1 MWGWTWSDVAPILVG
16 AAVGGVLG
24 AAAGYVCARGAVAAF
39 TVFGAIVGGG
49 GVAYGQHCERKK
61 SSGSLKQKD
70 ETIKNKEDKIAER
83 DTTIAGLKTQV
94 DEVKAVNDTLVR
106 EDQAS
111 SVLEGQM
118 NLTQAEA
125 KSLSEKVK
133 EIMRLLEPL
142 IPTPQ
147 NQDVN
152 QPDPEQ
158 TAMDHIRWAR
168 NKLNNLSSERVQGVL
183 QEQNE
188 VNQSILDVQTKIV
201 DLINNNLKPCDRL
214 DTPDRDDNRSVSEKI
229 KSLEESLHQLE
240 QKLTTEDTRPNAG
253 RVGQNSMFAAEGGG
267 GLRQRIRNTVPG
279 NQNSP

>member
-1 MWGWTWSDVAPILVG
+1 MWGWTWSDVAPVLLG
-16 AAVGGVLG
+16 AVVGGASG
-24 AAAGYVCARGAVAAF
+24 AVVGYVCARGAVAAF

-94 DEVKAVNDTLVR
+94 AEVKADSDALVR
-106 EDQAS
+106 GDQAS

-125 KSLSEKVK
+125 KSLSGKVK

-142 IPTPQ
+142 IPTPR
-147 NQDVN
+147 NQGVN
-152 QPDPEQ
+152 QPGPEQ
-158 TAMDHIRWAR
+158 TAMAHIRWAR
-168 NKLNNLSSERVQGVL
+168 DKLNNLSSERVQGVL

-188 VNQSILDVQTKIV
+188 VNQSIFAVQTKIV
-201 DLINNNLKPCDRL
+201 NLLNENVKPCDRL
-214 DTPDRDDNRSVSEKI
+214 DTPDRDDNRSTSEKI
-229 KSLEESLHQLE
+229 KLLEDSFHQLE
-240 QKLTTEDTRPNAG
+240 QKLTTNTRRPNASS
-253 RVGQNSMFAAEGGG
+253 VGQNSMFAAGGG
-267 GLRQRIRNTVPG
+267 DLRQRKRNAVPG
-279 NQNSP
+279 NQNSR

>member
-1 MWGWTWSDVAPILVG
+1 MWGWAWSDVAPILVCV
-16 AAVGGVLG
+16 AVGGVLG
-24 AAAGYVCARGAVAAF
+24 AAVGYACARGAVLAITA
-39 TVFGAIVGGG
+39 FGATLGGG
-49 GVAYGQHCERKK
+49 CAAYVQHSERKK
-61 SSGSLKQKD
+61 SGAALNGKD
-70 ETIKNKEDKIAER
+70 ETIKNNEDNIAER

-94 DEVKAVNDTLVR
+94 DDVKAVNDTLVR

-142 IPTPQ
+142 LPTPQ

-152 QPDPEQ
+152 QPGPEQ

-188 VNQSILDVQTKIV
+188 VNQSIFAVQTKIV
-201 DLINNNLKPCDRL
+201 NLINKNVKPCDRL
-214 DTPDRDDNRSVSEKI
+214 DTPDSDDNRSTSEKI
-229 KSLEESLHQLE
+229 KSLEDSFHQLE
-240 QKLTTEDTRPNAG
+240 QKLTTDDARPNAG
-253 RVGQNSMFAAEGGG
+253 RVGQNSMFSAEIG
-267 GLRQRIRNTVPG
+267 GLRQRRRNAVPG
-279 NQNSP
+279 NQNSR